1 MASPPCVTACASE
14 NIDQNK
20 VTVKPQV
27 KSQYLETR
35 GLEEALAAVLAPV
48 RPLVVVLL
56 PVEDCRV
63 PVGELPPTVLALK

>member
-56 PVEDCRV
+56 PVEDRRV
-63 PVGELPPTVLALK
+63 PVGELPPAVLTLK